1 MISQAFGFAL
11 QEELHD
17 YYRLLA
23 ILDQELNRRN
33 ERMAVSTGSDAK
45 EFDNEFEKEK
55 ALSSSGLT
63 ILRLRA
69 WMEEPLDRMYIYR
82 KKNKLLSL

>member
-33 ERMAVSTGSDAK
+33 ERMAVSAGGSEAK

-69 WMEEPLDRMYIYR
+69 WMEEPLDRMYID
-82 KKNKLLSL
+82 